1 MSALGRATEETVRD
15 ALSISEAFLREVK
28 DVDGVFRGSKAAYL
42 GLVANIMALVNK
54 DTDMDATEAEC
65 LVDLRN
71 TLVKKF
77 ARLKGS
83 WENLL
88 QSSLNFDESVVFTS
102 ILELVELQR
111 MHYFTQK
118 TCYGSLMMAIVA
130 ATMDPGG

>member
-1 MSALGRATEETVRD
+1 MSALGRATEETVSD

-42 GLVANIMALVNK
+42 ELVANIMALVNK
-54 DTDMDATEAEC
+54 DTDMDAMEAEC

-118 TCYGSLMMAIVA
+118 TCYGPLMMAIIE